1 MKIDFFLLIL
11 YICIYQRGAILGRVC
26 MSMCAL
32 VCMYVLYVQYVCK
45 DVLEVFLIMLLKHP
59 PSERA
64 EKNIYDTVKKR
75 TQQAVLITVDGNKT
89 VVNMAE
95 QLSKINCA
103 ACVFFHS
110 VRGRKCLF
118 TYMLY

>member
-1 MKIDFFLLIL
+1 MKIAFFLLIL

-64 EKNIYDTVKKR
+64 EKQTSGENICGTVKKR
-75 TQQAVLITVDGNKT
+75 TQHNK
-89 VVNMAE
+89 M
-95 QLSKINCA
+95 C
-103 ACVFFHS
+103 
-110 VRGRKCLF
+110 
-118 TYMLY
+118 